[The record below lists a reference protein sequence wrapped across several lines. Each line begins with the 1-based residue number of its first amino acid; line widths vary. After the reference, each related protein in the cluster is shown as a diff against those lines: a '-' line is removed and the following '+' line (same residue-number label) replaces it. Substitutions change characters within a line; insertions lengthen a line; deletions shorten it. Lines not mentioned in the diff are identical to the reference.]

1 MAHFTR
7 VSRRSAL
14 ALLNAAALT
23 WTAGFSRIAAAQD
36 ATPTLAPGATPPDS
50 APTDAAGAPV
60 IGAAVDQSSRMTVP
74 VTIGGRGPYPF
85 IVDTALER
93 SIISKELAAELKL
106 AEGPRTTVYTMTG
119 RENIGSAVLPPLE
132 INGVR
137 LAPKTAAKFD
147 ERNIGAKGVVG
158 IDALKNQRIVLNLRA
173 GTMTMNTDP
182 VMDED
187 WKGETITV
195 TARSKLGQLVLTNAG
210 VGTDD
215 DAISVIINTGSET
228 SVGNQAL
235 KRFLQR
241 TGSLKSFR
249 IAQLISISGESTP
262 VDWVSVQ
269 RLRVGGMVVGSLPVA
284 FTDAQPFRRLG
295 LNRDRALLL
304 GMDVLKL
311 FDQVAL
317 NFQRRTVQFFWQN
330 PVKPAV

>member
-1 MAHFTR
+1 MAIPVTI
-7 VSRRSAL
+7 SRRNAL
-14 ALLNAAALT
+14 ALLNAAALS
-23 WTAGFSRIAAAQD
+23 GSSCLFSRLAAAQE
-36 ATPTLAPGATPPDS
+36 AKPAPGAVAPEAPP
-50 APTDAAGAPV
+50 ADAGTQILGATLDPM
-60 IGAAVDQSSRMTVP
+60 SRMTVP
-74 VTIGGRGPYPF
+74 VMIGGKGPFPF

-93 SIISKELAAELKL
+93 TIIATELASELGL
-106 AEGPRTTVYTMTG
+106 AEGPKTTVYTMTG
-119 RENIGSAVLPPLE
+119 RESIGSAVLPPME
-132 INGVR
+132 ISGFR
-137 LAPKTAAKFD
+137 LAPKSAAMFS
-147 ERNIGAKGVVG
+147 ERNIGGKGVIG
-158 IDALKNQRIVLNLRA
+158 IDALKSQRIVLNLKT
-173 GTMTMNTDP
+173 GTMSMNTDP
-182 VMDED
+182 VMDAD

-210 VGTDD
+210 VGTEDD
-215 DAISVIINTGSET
+215 GISVIINTGSET

-241 TGSLKSFR
+241 TGSLKQFR
-249 IAQLISISGESTP
+249 TATLVSISGDQTP

-317 NFQRRTVQFFWQN
+317 NFQRRTVQFFWTVV
-330 PVKPAV
+330 PKTSA

>member
-1 MAHFTR
+1 MAASRNITMKI
-7 VSRRSAL
+7 SRRDAL
-14 ALLNAAALT
+14 ALLNAVAISGTASLVSRGARAQEAPAA
-23 WTAGFSRIAAAQD
+23 
-36 ATPTLAPGATPPDS
+36 PEPAPPVLGATMDKS
-50 APTDAAGAPV
+50 A
-60 IGAAVDQSSRMTVP
+60 RMIVP
-74 VTIGGRGPYPF
+74 VTIGGKGPFPF

-93 SIISKELAAELKL
+93 TIIARELADELGL
-106 AEGPRTTVYTMTG
+106 PEGPKTTVYTMTG
-119 RENIGSAVLPPLE
+119 RENIGSAILPPME
-132 INGVR
+132 INGFPLPV
-137 LAPKTAAKFD
+137 KSAAKFG
-147 ERNIGAKGVVG
+147 ETNIGARGVVG
-158 IDALKNQRIVLNLRA
+158 IDALKSQRIVLNLRT
-173 GTMTMNTDP
+173 GTMSMNTDP
-182 VMDED
+182 VMDAD
-187 WKGETITV
+187 WQGETIIV
-195 TARSKLGQLVLTNAG
+195 TARSRLGQLVLTNAG

-215 DAISVIINTGSET
+215 DQISVIINTGSET

-249 IAQLISISGESTP
+249 TAMLVSISGDQTP

-317 NFQRRTVQFFWQN
+317 NFQRRTVQFFWQ
-330 PVKPAV
+330 KPASGAA